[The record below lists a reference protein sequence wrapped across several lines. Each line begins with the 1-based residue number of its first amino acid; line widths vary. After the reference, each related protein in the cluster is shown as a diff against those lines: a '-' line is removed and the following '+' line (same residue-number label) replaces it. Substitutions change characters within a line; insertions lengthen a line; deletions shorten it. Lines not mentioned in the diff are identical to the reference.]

1 MTAKALERIEELGV
15 SLAKRESCLALLGLG
30 SVGKELKRC
39 DEYSDLDFFVIVR
52 EGSKMDY
59 LNDLDWLNEV
69 KPLVYSFR
77 NTVDGYKV
85 LFNDGVY
92 GEFAVF
98 EEREMNA
105 IGYSEGRFIFR
116 KDGCHVSEQPV
127 VEIREIKEDNIDF
140 ALNELLTNLLVGM
153 QRYRRGERLA
163 AQRLIEYHAVNRL
176 LSIYHHFA
184 DEENDFVDAY
194 NLERRVE
201 FRFPTLANLLPSF
214 VQGIDRVPS
223 SAKALLDFTLTLGM
237 LNEAMVKE
245 IEALL

>member
-39 DEYSDLDFFVIVR
+39 DEYSDLDFFVIIR